1 MSEVRE
7 EGVSEE
13 GADAGVKGVPVTG
26 HDDNRSMMFDDE
38 ESMLERTSRWQ
49 LSSTY

>member
-13 GADAGVKGVPVTG
+13 GADAEVKGVPVTG
-26 HDDNRSMMFDDE
+26 AQSRMPCGIF
-38 ESMLERTSRWQ
+38 LIKCTSIG
-49 LSSTY
+49 